1 MAGLTKE
8 QREAKKLIAN
18 VADPT
23 VTNIPVDPVD
33 PVDPITFIRM
43 KRELPMLPGGPTEAD
58 VHPESVEIWL
68 LEEWRISE

>member
-23 VTNIPVDPVD
+23 ATNL

-43 KRELPMLPGGPTEAD
+43 KRELPMLTGGPTEAD

>member
-23 VTNIPVDPVD
+23 ATNL

-43 KRELPMLPGGPTEAD
+43 KRELPMLPGGPIEAD

>member
-23 VTNIPVDPVD
+23 ATNIPVE
-33 PVDPITFIRM
+33 PITFIRM
-43 KRELPMLPGGPTEAD
+43 NRESPMLPGGPTEAD
-58 VHPESVEIWL
+58 VNPESVDLWL
-68 LEEWRISE
+68 LDEWRISE

>member
-18 VADPT
+18 VADPAA
-23 VTNIPVDPVD
+23 TNLPVDS
-33 PVDPITFIRM
+33 ITFIRM
-43 KRELPMLPGGPTEAD
+43 DRESPMLPGGPTEAD
-58 VHPESVEIWL
+58 VHPESVETWL

>member
-23 VTNIPVDPVD
+23 ATNL

>member
-23 VTNIPVDPVD
+23 AANLPVEPVE
-33 PVDPITFIRM
+33 PIAFIRM
-43 KRELPMLPGGPTEAD
+43 NRESPMLSGGPTEAD

>member
-33 PVDPITFIRM
+33 PITFIRM

-58 VHPESVEIWL
+58 VHHESVEIWL